1 MHNLKLV
8 EKTDLVLRTPAQ
20 PVLENE
26 LDLIKEYSREMK
38 EIMLQ
43 YKGIGLAAPQV
54 GIAKT
59 FFIYGPEDNVQ
70 TTIKTWRNA
79 RHYKSDHHLGS
90 DVQIIINPEVTKIDG
105 EMIPMIEGCLS
116 LPGEHFKVLRPDK
129 STLSYYDINWKK
141 HTESFDG
148 VMSRVV
154 QHETDHLNGIMI
166 DKKGI
171 KTDING
177 G

>member
-8 EKTDLVLRTPAQ
+8 EKTDTVLRTPAQ

-26 LDLIKEYSREMK
+26 LNLIEEYTRDMSK
-38 EIMLQ
+38 IMLQ
-43 YKGIGLAAPQV
+43 SKGIGLAAPQV

-59 FFIYGPEDNVQ
+59 FFIYGPEDNIQ
-70 TTIKTWRNA
+70 T
-79 RHYKSDHHLGS
+79 
-90 DVQIIINPEVTKIDG
+90 VINPEVTAIDG
-105 EMIPMIEGCLS
+105 EMIPMVEGCLS
-116 LPGEHFKVLRPDK
+116 LPGEHYNVLRPDK

-141 HTESFDG
+141 HTESFTG
-148 VMSRVV
+148 FMSRVV

-171 KTDING
+171 KTEI
-177 G
+177 

>member
-1 MHNLKLV
+1 MMHNLKLV
-8 EKTDLVLRTPAQ
+8 EKTDIVLRMPAK

-26 LDLIKEYSREMK
+26 LNLIKEYTRDMS

-43 YKGIGLAAPQV
+43 SKGIGLAAPQV

-59 FFIYGPEDNVQ
+59 FFIYGPEDNIQ
-70 TTIKTWRNA
+70 T
-79 RHYKSDHHLGS
+79 
-90 DVQIIINPEVTKIDG
+90 VINPEVTAIDG
-105 EMIPMIEGCLS
+105 EMIPMVEGCLS
-116 LPGEHFKVLRPDK
+116 LPGEHYNVLRPDK

-141 HTESFDG
+141 HTESFTG
-148 VMSRVV
+148 FMSRVV

-171 KTDING
+171 KTEI
-177 G
+177 

>member
-8 EKTDLVLRTPAQ
+8 EKTDTVLRTPAQ

-26 LDLIKEYSREMK
+26 LNLIEEYTRDMSK
-38 EIMLQ
+38 IMLQ
-43 YKGIGLAAPQV
+43 SKGIGLAAPQV

-59 FFIYGPEDNVQ
+59 FFIYGPEDNIQ
-70 TTIKTWRNA
+70 T
-79 RHYKSDHHLGS
+79 
-90 DVQIIINPEVTKIDG
+90 VINPEVTAIGG

-116 LPGEHFKVLRPDK
+116 LPGEHYNVLRRDK

-141 HTESFDG
+141 HTESFTG
-148 VMSRVV
+148 FMSRVV

-171 KTDING
+171 KTEI
-177 G
+177 

>member
-1 MHNLKLV
+1 MMHNLKLV
-8 EKTDLVLRTPAQ
+8 EKTDIVLRMPAK

-26 LDLIKEYSREMK
+26 LNLIKEYTRDMS

-43 YKGIGLAAPQV
+43 SKGIGLAAPQV

-59 FFIYGPEDNVQ
+59 FFIYGPEDNIQ
-70 TTIKTWRNA
+70 T
-79 RHYKSDHHLGS
+79 
-90 DVQIIINPEVTKIDG
+90 VINPEVTAIGG

-116 LPGEHFKVLRPDK
+116 LPGEHYNVLRPDK

-141 HTESFDG
+141 HTESFTG
-148 VMSRVV
+148 FMSRVV

-171 KTDING
+171 KTEI
-177 G
+177 

>member
-8 EKTDLVLRTPAQ
+8 EKTDIVLRMPAK

-26 LDLIKEYSREMK
+26 LNLIKEYTRDMS

-43 YKGIGLAAPQV
+43 SKGIGLAAPQV

-59 FFIYGPEDNVQ
+59 FFIYGPEDNIQ
-70 TTIKTWRNA
+70 T
-79 RHYKSDHHLGS
+79 
-90 DVQIIINPEVTKIDG
+90 VINPEVTAIDG
-105 EMIPMIEGCLS
+105 EMIPMVEGCLS
-116 LPGEHFKVLRPDK
+116 LPGEHYNVLRPDK

-141 HTESFDG
+141 HTESFTG
-148 VMSRVV
+148 FMSRVV

-171 KTDING
+171 KTEI
-177 G
+177 

>member
-8 EKTDLVLRTPAQ
+8 EKTDTVLRTPAQ

-26 LDLIKEYSREMK
+26 LNLIEEYTRDMSK
-38 EIMLQ
+38 IMLQ
-43 YKGIGLAAPQV
+43 SKGIGLAAPQV

-59 FFIYGPEDNVQ
+59 FFIYGPEDNIQ
-70 TTIKTWRNA
+70 T
-79 RHYKSDHHLGS
+79 
-90 DVQIIINPEVTKIDG
+90 VINPEVTAIGG

-116 LPGEHFKVLRPDK
+116 LPGEHYNVLRPDK

-141 HTESFDG
+141 HTESFTG
-148 VMSRVV
+148 FMSRVV

-171 KTDING
+171 KTEI
-177 G
+177 

>member
-8 EKTDLVLRTPAQ
+8 EKTDIVLRMPAK

-26 LDLIKEYSREMK
+26 LNLIKEYTRDMS

-43 YKGIGLAAPQV
+43 SKGIGLAAPQV

-59 FFIYGPEDNVQ
+59 FFIYGPEDNIQ
-70 TTIKTWRNA
+70 T
-79 RHYKSDHHLGS
+79 
-90 DVQIIINPEVTKIDG
+90 VINPEVTAIGG

-116 LPGEHFKVLRPDK
+116 LPGEHYNVLRPDK

-141 HTESFDG
+141 HTESFTG
-148 VMSRVV
+148 FMSRVV

-171 KTDING
+171 KTEI
-177 G
+177 

>member
-8 EKTDLVLRTPAQ
+8 EKTDLILRTPAQ

-70 TTIKTWRNA
+70 T
-79 RHYKSDHHLGS
+79 
-90 DVQIIINPEVTKIDG
+90 IINPEVTKIDG

-148 VMSRVV
+148 YMSRVV